1 MQYYFSETCMEQW
14 YALRTNNVLLK
25 IHDNA
30 VQIPKVFIEIAH
42 FLVLVEIIII
52 LIELKNEIWRNA
64 HVLVM
69 FPLQH

>member
-1 MQYYFSETCMEQW
+1 MQCKFNETFIEQQ
-14 YALRTNNVLLK
+14 YALLTNNILLK

-30 VQIPKVFIEIAH
+30 VQISKVFIEIAH
-42 FLVLVEIIII
+42 FLVLVEIVII